1 MKSPNQQDTTPDG
14 KAPATPEDK
23 LALECEKLRAEIK
36 ELGAPTGWSDKLSR
50 HSTVVSMLLAVLG
63 FIFAFVQ
70 YGEQQQENRGA
81 AESQAKQERNIH
93 DREFMKPLWE
103 KQLATYFEASE
114 AAATIATSS
123 DSLERQKARDKFW
136 MLYQGPLVIV
146 ESPAVAGAMKAF
158 GQALAA
164 ETNASPDSTTVK
176 DFGTLSR
183 ELASAFQESLIEGA
197 NLSLDEFRKGK
208 FDYRR

>member
-14 KAPATPEDK
+14 KTSFTPEDK
-23 LALECEKLRAEIK
+23 LVLECEKLRAEIK
-36 ELGAPTGWSDKLSR
+36 SLKAPAGWSDKLSR
-50 HSTVVSMLLAVLG
+50 HSTLVSMLLAVFG

-70 YGEQQQENRGA
+70 YGEQQAANRQA
-81 AESQAKQERNIH
+81 ADDQAKQERRVH

-123 DSLERQKARDKFW
+123 DSLERQRARDKFW

-158 GQALAA
+158 GQTLAA
-164 ETNASPDSTTVK
+164 ETNASPDSKTIK

-197 NLSLDEFRKGK
+197 NLRLDEFRKGK
-208 FDYRR
+208 FDYRK